1 MNWKKITFTF
11 LLLFICML
19 PSKVLA
25 VDFEIE
31 EATIDAYVQVDG
43 TVNVNEVFTYQ
54 FNGKFNGITRL
65 LVPKEGATIEQFSA
79 KENSNE
85 LVVEENKGLYK
96 IFRKGNNET
105 ITIELQYKILNGV
118 EKYED
123 GVQFYWP
130 FFDKR
135 NESDYKNMT
144 ITIHPPEAARQ
155 VDFLGY
161 DVAYETGAVHANGTV
176 SFEMGNVPAGKNGD
190 VRVIYESTLF
200 SQLIENEGLI
210 RDVLID
216 DKNRLATKEM
226 TFLDNQQ
233 KTKQY
238 GLIGLTMIFVLFIGI
253 VTRIIFFSKRRKHE
267 AMNGLRHNGLV
278 VPDEKLSMPAT
289 IYFTNGKILTPE
301 VTAAALLDLIRKGY
315 VKQTSEEHFILLD
328 RNVMNSH
335 EEALVKLLFDKIGDG
350 VNFHIGDLETYT
362 KNKQNHSSYSN
373 SLSSWRNG
381 IVNEVKQSGMYENK
395 PGIRWYFASL
405 GIILGIAIIPFIK
418 FELYLFMTIAIVLC
432 LLSILLALF
441 YHPLSLAGQIVIEEW
456 KTLRRNMK
464 HLDLNEWNHL
474 SAEDKYRAY
483 TYGIGVKDEILEDYF
498 TEFGDANRR
507 VTNTNI
513 DTQYYNPTMMTA
525 SFYDANKN
533 ASVEASGSS
542 SSSSSGG
549 VGGGGGGSGAF

>member
-11 LLLFICML
+11 ILLFICML

-43 TVNVNEVFTYQ
+43 TVNVNEVFTYH

-135 NESDYKNMT
+135 NESNYKNMT

-253 VTRIIFFSKRRKHE
+253 VTRIIFFGKRRKHE
-267 AMNGLRHNGLV
+267 AMNGLIHNGLV

-418 FELYLFMTIAIVLC
+418 FELYLFMTISIVLC

-441 YHPLSLAGQIVIEEW
+441 YHPRSLAGQIVIEEW

-498 TEFGDANRR
+498 TEFDDANRR